1 MLSFKQYITEAFK
14 FARGRDSDYYG
25 DRNRILLFS
34 DNDAKAYVETGKT
47 HGIQSHALK
56 HLKEFKPETNKQLI
70 SVAKTIIKDYVS
82 KGGVCGLYTRGR
94 GFASLDPMDALLK
107 SSDNVITN
115 TLDSI
120 NDKYINRRDMTSIER
135 DLYNRVIKEFERAYR
150 EEIESRIK
158 MAVDLTKL
166 SSVQD
171 IVNAITKARVI
182 KFTATDRFQQTYY
195 LDFRSNAVI
204 METTD
209 LVRTAY
215 VYNRQGNDA
224 KSVIRNFLAKLRY
237 GKVDSP
243 SVMQAFRQVTER
255 IDDAIV

>member
-1 MLSFKQYITEAFK
+1 
-14 FARGRDSDYYG
+14 
-25 DRNRILLFS
+25 
-34 DNDAKAYVETGKT
+34 
-47 HGIQSHALK
+47 
-56 HLKEFKPETNKQLI
+56 
-70 SVAKTIIKDYVS
+70 
-82 KGGVCGLYTRGR
+82 
-94 GFASLDPMDALLK
+94 
-107 SSDNVITN
+107 
-115 TLDSI
+115 
-120 NDKYINRRDMTSIER
+120 
-135 DLYNRVIKEFERAYR
+135 
-150 EEIESRIK
+150 

-243 SVMQAFRQVTER
+243 SVMQAFRQITE
-255 IDDAIV
+255 